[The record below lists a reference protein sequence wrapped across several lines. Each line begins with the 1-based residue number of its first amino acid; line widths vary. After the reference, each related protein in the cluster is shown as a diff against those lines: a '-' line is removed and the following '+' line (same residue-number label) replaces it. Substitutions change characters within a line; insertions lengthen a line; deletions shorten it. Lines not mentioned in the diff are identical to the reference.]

1 MVKTGFYLNKDLTV
15 FVRQISCF
23 VFVRKVEFCVV
34 SANANPGKIYQLFF
48 GHLVL
53 LVEIIIPQEESQ
65 ELNKNTR
72 SRRLNQLAG
81 GILPDWEVVFKL
93 NVHAADN
100 SVKGEN
106 KDEHYERNPWL
117 PSFPY

>member
-1 MVKTGFYLNKDLTV
+1 MPDYTTL
-15 FVRQISCF
+15 
-23 VFVRKVEFCVV
+23 
-34 SANANPGKIYQLFF
+34 GKYACINS

-81 GILPDWEVVFKL
+81 GILPIREVVFKL
-93 NVHAADN
+93 NVHAAGE

-117 PSFPY
+117 PSFPYR